1 MYIGPPPTKISINF
15 KIKIAIA
22 VLSFFLDSFLMRK
35 IYIYLRISIE
45 RMDLGLIM
53 VPIFLIVLFSYGLM
67 LFDVKMAFNI
77 NFYNIS
83 LHPFELKK
91 IPKENLNPLQL
102 RRINC
107 IPSYG
112 IGLLM
117 GIFSPFFWGLYYAIR
132 HKDWRIIVYPLWIL
146 FSITFF
152 VNIPI
157 DYDKYMDIYL
167 YLNCPAGLIA
177 YLVARKNI
185 LSIAIQENKNLIT

>member
-1 MYIGPPPTKISINF
+1 M
-15 KIKIAIA
+15 
-22 VLSFFLDSFLMRK
+22 
-35 IYIYLRISIE
+35 
-45 RMDLGLIM
+45 
-53 VPIFLIVLFSYGLM
+53 
-67 LFDVKMAFNI
+67 FDVKMAFNI

-117 GIFSPFFWGLYYAIR
+117 GIFSPFFWGFYYAIR

-146 FSITFF
+146 LSITFF
-152 VNIPI
+152 VNIPT
-157 DYDKYMDIYL
+157 DYDRYIDIYL

-185 LSIAIQENKNLIT
+185 LSIAIKENKNLIT